1 MSDRTI
7 SAMPSL
13 LGRQVFLRLDLNVPL
28 NGQEIVEDYK
38 IRAALPSV
46 KALLDRGA
54 KVIIASHLGEPMV
67 KGKVVVGA
75 KTALTVKPIAAKL
88 AQFLDQPVKFLPGQ
102 DIAVLRQKINRATEN
117 VIVLDNLRF
126 WPGELENNRDF
137 AKELASLADF
147 YINDAFAVSHRQQ
160 ASVAAIKDFL
170 PSFAGILLKQEVAN
184 LSKALKPKRP
194 LIVVLGGAKVG
205 SKVGL
210 IRYLGRKASK
220 VLLGGGL
227 ANNFLA
233 AQGYQIGQ
241 SLVDKESIDLA
252 RRLIKELGKKLV
264 LPIDVIVADSSNQPA
279 LRLIN
284 QVGDQERI
292 LDIGPVTIQE
302 FSRQI
307 KTGKTIVWNGP
318 LGQFEDEHYKN
329 GTLFIAREIAWQ
341 SRGAA
346 FGLVGGGET
355 VAALQ
360 MTQMAGYIDWVSTA
374 GGAMLT
380 FLGGEPMPGL
390 KKII

>member
-102 DIAVLRQKINRATEN
+102 DIAVLRQKINRAAEKI
-117 VIVLDNLRF
+117 IVLDNLRF

-147 YINDAFAVSHRQQ
+147 YVNDAFAVSHRQQ

-210 IRYLGRKASK
+210 IRRLGRKASK

-292 LDIGPVTIQE
+292 LDIGPATIQE

-318 LGQFEDEHYKN
+318 LGQFEDKHYKN